1 MYAASSAITS
11 ATALSLPFVSNRM
24 QRIAICFLLLAALFT
39 GCRASRSDV
48 REAIERQMTEFPEST
63 LQDIYKSFYQARFG
77 TGHMITDTAAMRAY
91 LLYELEVAA
100 ADTFPSPYYEPVGAN
115 GAFVRVYLRN
125 VIEGRLTAEQLLD
138 AFVRSAHPA
147 QPATPDQSATSLP
160 ATPAQSWLDEWSA
173 IVQTL
178 REMGWAIDEDEYAL
192 LTQAAQADR
201 AVHHSPSYRNAYH
214 PHYRLVR
221 SDIWQEL

>member
-1 MYAASSAITS
+1 M
-11 ATALSLPFVSNRM
+11 SLPFVSNRM

-39 GCRASRSDV
+39 GCRESRSDV

-77 TGHMITDTAAMRAY
+77 TGHMISDTAAMRAY

-147 QPATPDQSATSLP
+147 QPATPDPATPNQPATSLP
-160 ATPAQSWLDEWSA
+160 ATPAQSWPDEWSA

-178 REMGWAIDEDEYAL
+178 REMGWAIDEDDYAL
-192 LTQAAQADR
+192 LTQAAQNNR

-221 SDIWQEL
+221 ADIWQEL